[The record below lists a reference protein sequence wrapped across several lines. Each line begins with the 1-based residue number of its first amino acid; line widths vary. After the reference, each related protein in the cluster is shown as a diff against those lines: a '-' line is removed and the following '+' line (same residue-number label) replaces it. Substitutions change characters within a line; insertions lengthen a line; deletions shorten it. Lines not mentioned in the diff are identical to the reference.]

1 MVEFIVG
8 RSHTGK
14 TTLLYEKI
22 KKSIDDGKKA
32 ILLVPE
38 QASFATERKV
48 LKTFGPVISNE
59 IQVLSFTRLMVYLNI
74 LGDEELK
81 EPSDFSNLLLFYTAL
96 QDLKKELKIYN
107 LDKVSVSFCKNLL
120 SLYNEFNLFNITPE
134 MLKDI
139 KDTNSAFNDKI
150 YDVSLI
156 FSYFEALRK
165 KYFPNAKSE
174 DKILLKKLEN
184 LKPYVGYN
192 LFVDDFYGFSESKYD
207 ILDEL
212 LKQCEDAY
220 FSLCLDIDS
229 SEYMTFENNINTYK
243 RLKKLSEKNGYK
255 IKRTKLTDYVGYES
269 KALKNLSDNAL
280 SPLAEIFEEP
290 CPEIS
295 VVKSENIIQ
304 ECDFVACEIKRLLR
318 EENYRYND
326 IAVVTAD
333 YSKYENELKS
343 SFNKYKIPYFEDSR
357 ESILSQPLSVYI
369 LKVLEICAYGYKR
382 QNIISLL
389 GTHLTGIAEDDLYEF
404 ENYLY
409 MWEID
414 GADFLKPFVENP
426 YGVTDR
432 DNEDADKILDKLN
445 LIRSKITE
453 PIEKLRAKLKQTNFK
468 DSAKALYEYIDQV
481 KLSENFADLI
491 FDSNYSEIEVNS
503 QNQIWDKTIEL
514 IQNLYDLPIENNI
527 SATNLLEVV
536 QSGFEMMTF
545 ASIPKHIDEITIGKV
560 DRIRPDNIKAIF
572 LIGAVE
578 GEFPSELKKFSVFS
592 NNERILL
599 SDITGKEVFSN
610 DYYTGENYFLSYKV
624 MTSPSNKLYVTYPEF
639 NESEKNEP
647 SILYEFLTENYIN
660 CSKVDFNNI
669 PLTKFIESDVSAL
682 EILCLLNN
690 SDSEL
695 KTEIEKNLS
704 KIKGYENIV
713 EYLKT
718 ISPPYDFDLKDKE
731 IVKKLFNKDMNLS
744 ASQIENYYSCPYKY
758 LLNYKLKIR
767 NLEKAELNPRYL
779 GSIIHKTF
787 ETIFKE
793 NSIDKIKDFTI
804 KDIKTLVGPIAT
816 KAYEDMFGPLNIK
829 KKRTVALLKN
839 QIRVI
844 EAILLR
850 MVGELKESAFVPSDF
865 EYNLGKNPINLNL
878 ENGEQINIVGFIDRI
893 DIYEIDGKKY
903 IKIVDYKTGK
913 KELNWSSVLSGLNIQ
928 MLVYL
933 FILLDKHDC
942 DYYGLLPAGV
952 MYYPA
957 NMPDIN
963 LDFDFE
969 KDDLLKSRLQEEKIS
984 GMFLN
989 DLKVIGALG
998 KDLSKYGIKIN
1009 KKGEISGS
1017 LINTEDLV
1025 ELKMT
1030 LLELIKNMIENLQ
1043 KGKVSPFPMS
1053 EGNSFSPCTYCEYFD
1068 ACIVRDENKKVVK
1081 SVKGNTLSEI
1091 KENFMQEEKQDE

>member
-22 KKSIDDGKKA
+22 KKSIDDGKKV

-38 QASFATERKV
+38 QASFETERKV

-74 LGDEELK
+74 LEDEELK

-96 QDLKKELKIYN
+96 QDLKKKLKIYN

-139 KDTNSAFNDKI
+139 KDTNSTFNDKI

-165 KYFPNAKSE
+165 KHFPNAKSE
-174 DKILLKKLEN
+174 DKILLRKLEN

-389 GTHLTGIAEDDLYEF
+389 GTHLTGIAEDGLYEF

-414 GADFLKPFVENP
+414 GSDFLKPFVENP

-432 DNEDADKILDKLN
+432 DNEDADKILDKFN

-572 LIGAVE
+572 LIGTVE

-695 KTEIEKNLS
+695 KTEIEKKLS

-713 EYLKT
+713 EYLKS
-718 ISPPYDFDLKDKE
+718 ISPPYDFDLKDQE

-758 LLNYKLKIR
+758 LLNYKLKIK
-767 NLEKAELNPRYL
+767 NLEKSELNPMYL

-793 NSIDKIKDFTI
+793 NSIDQIKDFTI

-913 KELNWSSVLSGLNIQ
+913 KELNWSSILSGLNIQ

-969 KDDLLKSRLQEEKIS
+969 KEDLLKSRLQEEKIS

-1025 ELKMT
+1025 EIKMT

-1091 KENFMQEEKQDE
+1091 NENFMQEEKQDE

>member
-22 KKSIDDGKKA
+22 KNSIDNGKKA

-38 QASFATERKV
+38 QASFETERKV

-74 LGDEELK
+74 LEDEELK

-165 KYFPNAKSE
+165 KHFPNAKSE

-414 GADFLKPFVENP
+414 GSDFLKPFVENP

-432 DNEDADKILDKLN
+432 DNDDADKILDKFN
-445 LIRSKITE
+445 LIRSKITK
-453 PIEKLRAKLKQTNFK
+453 PIEKLRAKLKQSNFK
-468 DSAKALYEYIDQV
+468 NSAKALYEYIDQV

-695 KTEIEKNLS
+695 KTEIEKKLS

-713 EYLKT
+713 EYLKS
-718 ISPPYDFDLKDKE
+718 ISPPYDFDLKDQE

-1081 SVKGNTLSEI
+1081 SVKGNTLIEI

>member
-22 KKSIDDGKKA
+22 KNSIDDGKKV

-38 QASFATERKV
+38 QASFETERKV

-74 LGDEELK
+74 LEDEELK

-156 FSYFEALRK
+156 FSYFEVLRK
-165 KYFPNAKSE
+165 KHFPNAKSE

-295 VVKSENIIQ
+295 IVKSENIIQ

-414 GADFLKPFVENP
+414 GSDFLKPFVENP

-432 DNEDADKILDKLN
+432 DNEDADKILDKFN
-445 LIRSKITE
+445 LIRSKITK
-453 PIEKLRAKLKQTNFK
+453 PIEKLRAKLKQSNFK

-491 FDSNYSEIEVNS
+491 FDSNYSEM
-503 QNQIWDKTIEL
+503 K
-514 IQNLYDLPIENNI
+514 
-527 SATNLLEVV
+527 
-536 QSGFEMMTF
+536 
-545 ASIPKHIDEITIGKV
+545 
-560 DRIRPDNIKAIF
+560 
-572 LIGAVE
+572 
-578 GEFPSELKKFSVFS
+578 
-592 NNERILL
+592 
-599 SDITGKEVFSN
+599 
-610 DYYTGENYFLSYKV
+610 
-624 MTSPSNKLYVTYPEF
+624 
-639 NESEKNEP
+639 
-647 SILYEFLTENYIN
+647 
-660 CSKVDFNNI
+660 
-669 PLTKFIESDVSAL
+669 
-682 EILCLLNN
+682 
-690 SDSEL
+690 
-695 KTEIEKNLS
+695 
-704 KIKGYENIV
+704 
-713 EYLKT
+713 
-718 ISPPYDFDLKDKE
+718 
-731 IVKKLFNKDMNLS
+731 
-744 ASQIENYYSCPYKY
+744 
-758 LLNYKLKIR
+758 
-767 NLEKAELNPRYL
+767 
-779 GSIIHKTF
+779 
-787 ETIFKE
+787 
-793 NSIDKIKDFTI
+793 
-804 KDIKTLVGPIAT
+804 
-816 KAYEDMFGPLNIK
+816 
-829 KKRTVALLKN
+829 
-839 QIRVI
+839 
-844 EAILLR
+844 
-850 MVGELKESAFVPSDF
+850 
-865 EYNLGKNPINLNL
+865 
-878 ENGEQINIVGFIDRI
+878 
-893 DIYEIDGKKY
+893 
-903 IKIVDYKTGK
+903 
-913 KELNWSSVLSGLNIQ
+913 
-928 MLVYL
+928 
-933 FILLDKHDC
+933 
-942 DYYGLLPAGV
+942 
-952 MYYPA
+952 
-957 NMPDIN
+957 
-963 LDFDFE
+963 
-969 KDDLLKSRLQEEKIS
+969 
-984 GMFLN
+984 
-989 DLKVIGALG
+989 
-998 KDLSKYGIKIN
+998 
-1009 KKGEISGS
+1009 
-1017 LINTEDLV
+1017 
-1025 ELKMT
+1025 
-1030 LLELIKNMIENLQ
+1030 
-1043 KGKVSPFPMS
+1043 
-1053 EGNSFSPCTYCEYFD
+1053 
-1068 ACIVRDENKKVVK
+1068 
-1081 SVKGNTLSEI
+1081 
-1091 KENFMQEEKQDE
+1091 

>member
-1 MVEFIVG
+1 M
-8 RSHTGK
+8 
-14 TTLLYEKI
+14 
-22 KKSIDDGKKA
+22 
-32 ILLVPE
+32 
-38 QASFATERKV
+38 
-48 LKTFGPVISNE
+48 
-59 IQVLSFTRLMVYLNI
+59 
-74 LGDEELK
+74 
-81 EPSDFSNLLLFYTAL
+81 
-96 QDLKKELKIYN
+96 
-107 LDKVSVSFCKNLL
+107 
-120 SLYNEFNLFNITPE
+120 
-134 MLKDI
+134 
-139 KDTNSAFNDKI
+139 
-150 YDVSLI
+150 
-156 FSYFEALRK
+156 
-165 KYFPNAKSE
+165 
-174 DKILLKKLEN
+174 
-184 LKPYVGYN
+184 
-192 LFVDDFYGFSESKYD
+192 
-207 ILDEL
+207 
-212 LKQCEDAY
+212 
-220 FSLCLDIDS
+220 
-229 SEYMTFENNINTYK
+229 
-243 RLKKLSEKNGYK
+243 
-255 IKRTKLTDYVGYES
+255 
-269 KALKNLSDNAL
+269 
-280 SPLAEIFEEP
+280 
-290 CPEIS
+290 
-295 VVKSENIIQ
+295 
-304 ECDFVACEIKRLLR
+304 
-318 EENYRYND
+318 
-326 IAVVTAD
+326 
-333 YSKYENELKS
+333 
-343 SFNKYKIPYFEDSR
+343 
-357 ESILSQPLSVYI
+357 
-369 LKVLEICAYGYKR
+369 
-382 QNIISLL
+382 
-389 GTHLTGIAEDDLYEF
+389 
-404 ENYLY
+404 
-409 MWEID
+409 
-414 GADFLKPFVENP
+414 
-426 YGVTDR
+426 
-432 DNEDADKILDKLN
+432 
-445 LIRSKITE
+445 
-453 PIEKLRAKLKQTNFK
+453 
-468 DSAKALYEYIDQV
+468 
-481 KLSENFADLI
+481 
-491 FDSNYSEIEVNS
+491 
-503 QNQIWDKTIEL
+503 IEL

-599 SDITGKEVFSN
+599 SDITAKEVFSN

-647 SILYEFLTENYIN
+647 SILYEFLNENYIN

-695 KTEIEKNLS
+695 KTEIEKKLS

-713 EYLKT
+713 EYLKS
-718 ISPPYDFDLKDKE
+718 ISPPYDFDLKDQE